1 MNAYLEGINLAAAV
15 VAMKRGQERMAEVH
29 NIQTKLIQAEV
40 NEEEVPYS
48 LVMTHAQ
55 DHLANAISWSRMC
68 QLLIDQMEREE
79 AESYGKQLQKFSN
92 VLEKLFAPLAAKLAG
107 NLYCK

>member
-1 MNAYLEGINLAAAV
+1 MTKEEVQLTAFQIISIAGDAMDDFYQGMNAYLEGINLAAAV
-15 VAMKRGQERMAEVH
+15 VAMKRGQERMAKVH

-79 AESYGKQLQKFSN
+79 AESY
-92 VLEKLFAPLAAKLAG
+92 E
-107 NLYCK
+107 

>member
-1 MNAYLEGINLAAAV
+1 MTKEEVQLTAFQIISIAGDAMDDFYQGMNAYLEGINLAAAV

-48 LVMTHAQ
+48 GHDPCAGSSCQCDLV
-55 DHLANAISWSRMC
+55 
-68 QLLIDQMEREE
+68 
-79 AESYGKQLQKFSN
+79 ESDVS
-92 VLEKLFAPLAAKLAG
+92 AAD
-107 NLYCK
+107 

>member
-1 MNAYLEGINLAAAV
+1 MTKEEVQLTAFQIISIAGDAMDDFYQGLSTYLDGVRLDSGI

-29 NIQTKLIQAEV
+29 NIQTKLIKAEV

-48 LVMTHAQ
+48 LIMTHAQ

-68 QLLIDQMEREE
+68 QLLIDQLEREE
-79 AESYGKQLQKFSN
+79 VETY
-92 VLEKLFAPLAAKLAG
+92 E
-107 NLYCK
+107 

>member
-1 MNAYLEGINLAAAV
+1 MTKEEVQLTAFQIISIAGDAMDDFYQGMNAYLEGINLAAAV

-48 LVMTHAQ
+48 LVITHAH

-79 AESYGKQLQKFSN
+79 VESY
-92 VLEKLFAPLAAKLAG
+92 E
-107 NLYCK
+107 